1 MRMLGNKINTAKR
14 TRFDIANVVFYMVCK
29 HILEPDSKL
38 GMYESQDK
46 YLKLPELNLNHFY
59 RALDVLADAKAD
71 IEGYLFEQ
79 NRTIFNM
86 SIDVVFCDVTI
97 FYFESKDEDLLRRF
111 GFSKD
116 GKVNDVQIVLGLLV
130 DKEGRPV
137 GYDIFAGNTFDGK
150 TLEPFLL
157 RLKERFSIQRIIIV
171 ADRGINSKMNLMR
184 IRELGY
190 GYIVA
195 CRLKGMS
202 KEIKGQVFTDEGYR
216 SIDMDEEVFKYKI
229 IGHQN
234 RVRND
239 RGIIQD
245 NEDNP

>member
-1 MRMLGNKINTAKR
+1 M
-14 TRFDIANVVFYMVCK
+14 
-29 HILEPDSKL
+29 
-38 GMYESQDK
+38 
-46 YLKLPELNLNHFY
+46 
-59 RALDVLADAKAD
+59 
-71 IEGYLFEQ
+71 
-79 NRTIFNM
+79 
-86 SIDVVFCDVTI
+86 
-97 FYFESKDEDLLRRF
+97 RRF

-234 RVRND
+234 RVMDDKGEVCHLDENIVVSYSSKRARKDAHD
-239 RGIIQD
+239 RERLIEKAEELIKAACKIKALNKKGGKRYLTGQRGEMSEIKWEID
-245 NEDNP
+245 RELIDMDAAYDGYLCNTDIGEGPPAL